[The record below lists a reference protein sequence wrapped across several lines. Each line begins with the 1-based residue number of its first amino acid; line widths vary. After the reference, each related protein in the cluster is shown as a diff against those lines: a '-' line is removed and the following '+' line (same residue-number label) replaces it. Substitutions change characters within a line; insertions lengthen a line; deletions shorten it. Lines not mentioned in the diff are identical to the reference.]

1 MVEGN
6 VDYFT
11 MVYYFMNVVICIYTH
26 LHVFCYITI
35 YIYICIYKYIYMHIR
50 TFGIYGSIWNE
61 FGPAISNN
69 MSHVIRVF
77 IDGFL
82 RLKQVRQLHK
92 VCRVVLRRSWPG
104 TLMSRKTG
112 NMATQLPIGL
122 MAIQFTEVDTC
133 TSGVWCCSHVHYF
146 RC

>member
-11 MVYYFMNVVICIYTH
+11 MVYYFMNVVVCIYIFIYTSACF
-26 LHVFCYITI
+26 FCYILYNTV
-35 YIYICIYKYIYMHIR
+35 YIYIFLFLHIR
-50 TFGIYGSIWNE
+50 TCGIHGSIWNE

-92 VCRVVLRRSWPG
+92 VCRVVLRRS
-104 TLMSRKTG
+104 
-112 NMATQLPIGL
+112 
-122 MAIQFTEVDTC
+122 
-133 TSGVWCCSHVHYF
+133 
-146 RC
+146 

>member
-1 MVEGN
+1 MLL
-6 VDYFT
+6 Y
-11 MVYYFMNVVICIYTH
+11 VYNCIYTH
-26 LHVFCYITI
+26 LHVSFFIFCII
-35 YIYICIYKYIYMHIR
+35 RYIYIFIFIHIR

-92 VCRVVLRRSWPG
+92 VCRVVLRRS
-104 TLMSRKTG
+104 
-112 NMATQLPIGL
+112 
-122 MAIQFTEVDTC
+122 
-133 TSGVWCCSHVHYF
+133 
-146 RC
+146 